1 MTSSKVQGG
10 NDLLGDGPLS
20 ASSDRAFRESLRRF
34 TRSDTLTAS
43 ASLVGFILLLTV
55 GFGLWLGPTFLNGS
69 SLLFDVYQST
79 PEILIALGV
88 VVCMAAG
95 QFDLSVGAMATLG
108 CFLAIGLHSNQGLP
122 EGLAIAIAVAAGV
135 VGGSLNAF
143 LVVRLGVN
151 AFIATLGTSGIIDGV
166 GYVYSGGQLV
176 TSGSGAHAL
185 PTWFTGIT
193 AYSSFHEV
201 VPRFGAI
208 ILIAVLL
215 ASMVTSIWE
224 FTLVHA
230 MRSRHKIQVLV
241 ATAAFIVFV
250 FVGAIVTHIWTEIS
264 WQVGLLLVLAE
275 LIWFFM
281 KYVPT
286 GRRIYAIGSN
296 ATAARLANIHVRR
309 LTWLSFCVSGAF
321 AALAGV
327 LIAADQGSAI
337 PGIGDGYLLPAYAA
351 VFLSTVL
358 ISHGRF
364 HVWGTVG
371 GGLILVFVAEGL
383 LEGGVPFTWND
394 FINGAVLVLAVALS
408 TVLRRQQ

>member
-1 MTSSKVQGG
+1 MTET
-10 NDLLGDGPLS
+10 NRLS
-20 ASSDRAFRESLRRF
+20 ADDNLASLSDRGFRESLRRF
-34 TRSDTLTAS
+34 VRSDTVTAS

-69 SLLFDVYQST
+69 PLLFDVYQST
-79 PEILIALGV
+79 PEILIAVGV

-108 CFLAIGLHSNQGLP
+108 CFLAIGLHVNQGLP
-122 EGLAIAIAVAAGV
+122 MGLAIVIAVAVGVAG
-135 VGGSLNAF
+135 GLLNAF

-166 GYVYSGGQLV
+166 GYVYSGGLEV
-176 TSGSGAHAL
+176 SGGAGVHQL

-193 AYSSFHEV
+193 AYSSFHVV
-201 VPRFGAI
+201 VPRYVT
-208 ILIAVLL
+208 LVLVAVLL
-215 ASMVTSIWE
+215 ASMVASVWE
-224 FTLVHA
+224 FTLIHA
-230 MRSRHKIQVLV
+230 MNSRHKRQVLA
-241 ATAAFIVFV
+241 ATAALVAFV
-250 FVGAIVTHIWTEIS
+250 FVGVIVTHIWTEIS
-264 WQVGLLLVLAE
+264 WQVGLLFALAE
-275 LIWFFM
+275 LVWFFM

-286 GRRIYAIGSN
+286 GRRIYATGSN
-296 ATAARLANIHVRR
+296 VTAARLANIHVRR

-327 LIAADQGSAI
+327 VIAADQGSAI

-358 ISHGRF
+358 ISHGKF